1 MNELEKIKP
10 EEFGLQESEVVIIEQ
25 AFMPKIVERDALKT
39 VYEDL
44 LIQEITPE
52 LCKEAKS
59 LRLKLVKIRTGIAE
73 IHKSQK
79 AYFLAAGKF
88 VDAWKNKET
97 LPVTQMEENLTI
109 IEEHY
114 ERIEAEKVK
123 TLQAER
129 ALELSKYEAEFIPET
144 LGELTEQVWSNF
156 LLGTK
161 VAFEQK
167 KEGERLRIEAEEK
180 RIQEEKAEQ
189 ERIKAENEALKIK
202 IEAERIEAEKAA
214 EAAKLEREQA
224 EAKAAAERKEAA
236 EKLEAEQKAAREAA
250 EKAAA
255 EKAAL
260 EAELEAKAA
269 AERKAIEEKETALQA
284 ELLKGDS
291 DKFGDLIKDLETLK
305 TKYSFKS
312 AVNKK
317 KYADVGILLEKII
330 NHIK

>member
-1 MNELEKIKP
+1 M
-10 EEFGLQESEVVIIEQ
+10 
-25 AFMPKIVERDALKT
+25 AL
-39 VYEDL
+39 
-44 LIQEITPE
+44 
-52 LCKEAKS
+52 S
-59 LRLKLVKIRTGIAE
+59 
-73 IHKSQK
+73 
-79 AYFLAAGKF
+79 
-88 VDAWKNKET
+88 
-97 LPVTQMEENLTI
+97 
-109 IEEHY
+109 
-114 ERIEAEKVK
+114 
-123 TLQAER
+123 
-129 ALELSKYEAEFIPET
+129 
-144 LGELTEQVWSNF
+144 
-156 LLGTK
+156 
-161 VAFEQK
+161 
-167 KEGERLRIEAEEK
+167 
-180 RIQEEKAEQ
+180 
-189 ERIKAENEALKIK
+189 NEALKIK